1 MVGCHGNAHL
11 GVRWVPSFS
20 GRERERQIERIRTLA
35 TVQTF
40 TTLCIFSVMRYIVR
54 LTTCRYWIISLPLV
68 THTCVVLSI
77 SIFQKLEH
85 AQKDNLCSNAWSTKD
100 QDDHVAV

>member
-20 GRERERQIERIRTLA
+20 REGERQIERIRTLA

-40 TTLCIFSVMRYIVR
+40 TTLCTFLVTRYIVR
-54 LTTCRYWIISLPLV
+54 LTTCRYWIISLSLV

-77 SIFQKLEH
+77 PKFQKLDH

-100 QDDHVAV
+100 QDDHIAM